1 MWAVLDYT
9 ETHTIQC
16 KLLIKV
22 SILSLEYLND
32 QLASR
37 PSHEPCASHCA
48 HTKQS
53 KLNHGLALAH
63 QFEGSKSHITIPSSP
78 SLSSS
83 PVLLELATV
92 GDVAEAAPGAAKLL
106 TLSKALCLTHQYLQS
121 LHILVNQF
129 SVRTIDISEHS
140 IIVEM
145 SSKMSHVEAFL
156 SLVKLFGIIKLARTG
171 MCPLAFALGC
181 NASGFAV
188 VAPSATPASS
198 RLGQWLHQWG
208 KVRRFAARNASPTAA
223 TFATTTTRAPPQM
236 R

>member
-1 MWAVLDYT
+1 MCIVFSSQDSIVEQVAEILCVSVPVPLPPSSPFLGLAWLTCAWVHTQVPVWAVLDYT

-78 SLSSS
+78 SLSSGR
-83 PVLLELATV
+83 TRH
-92 GDVAEAAPGAAKLL
+92 
-106 TLSKALCLTHQYLQS
+106 SKAAHTKWG
-121 LHILVNQF
+121 V
-129 SVRTIDISEHS
+129 VPDVPVPPVAAHS
-140 IIVEM
+140 HEPVWH
-145 SSKMSHVEAFL
+145 KDHW
-156 SLVKLFGIIKLARTG
+156 
-171 MCPLAFALGC
+171 C
-181 NASGFAV
+181 
-188 VAPSATPASS
+188 
-198 RLGQWLHQWG
+198 QW
-208 KVRRFAARNASPTAA
+208 A
-223 TFATTTTRAPPQM
+223 
-236 R
+236 

>member
-1 MWAVLDYT
+1 MWAILDYT

-83 PVLLELATV
+83 LVLSELAAV
-92 GDVAEAAPGAAKLL
+92 WDVAEAAPGTAKLL
-106 TLSKALCLTHQYLQS
+106 TLSEVLCLTCQYLQL
-121 LHILVNQF
+121 LHILMNQF
-129 SVRTIDISEHS
+129 GIRTIDVSEHS
-140 IIVEM
+140 IIIEM
-145 SSKMSHVEAFL
+145 SNKMSCVKAFL
-156 SLVKLFGIIKLARTG
+156 SLVKLFGIIKLAYTST
-171 MCPLAFALGC
+171 CPLAFALGC

-188 VAPSATPASS
+188 VAPSATPASL
-198 RLGQWLHQWG
+198 RPG
-208 KVRRFAARNASPTAA
+208 
-223 TFATTTTRAPPQM
+223 
-236 R
+236 